1 MKKQNNQKIK
11 KQFPKSAKLI
21 FNSVVYFIISLFLFS
36 LILGGYGISRII
48 AESPEVDIEKINSYE
63 PTKILDNEGNF
74 ISYLGGELRE
84 NITYNDLP
92 QVVIDAFLA
101 VEDSRYETHNGFD
114 IPRFMKSFFV
124 NVARGGIKQGGSTI
138 TMQLVDNS
146 YFNTDS
152 SQQSVIQRLKQKVS
166 EITMGMTLESKTSK
180 EEILT
185 AYLNKINFGDR
196 VRGIGKASKYYFGKP
211 ISEVNLSEAAYLAG
225 MINAPNLYNPYQ
237 GKIKLESGK
246 VRDYYGSSV
255 ERRNMALSLMK
266 LHGYI
271 TEKEYEL
278 AINTELSFQLAGDE
292 VEEQGNYLAYTDIV
306 AKEVMELTGKNPHTV
321 SMTIYTALDKP
332 TQDLS
337 NEISQKE
344 HVRFTQED
352 NLEIGAVVLDNVK
365 NELIAI
371 NPGFGNYE
379 GDSRRNFGY
388 SEKNQIGSTAKPLMS
403 YAPAFEYLG
412 YSTAHTFDV
421 KPVKY
426 RGTDFAVN
434 NVYPLSGKQQFET
447 ILAYSLNTTSLETFY
462 RVWDTIGSS
471 GYEELKNKL
480 GLDFVGDV
488 TDQFALGAG
497 DLKLSPFDL
506 AAAYSVFANKGVYTK
521 PTTIRKI
528 IIHNT
533 GEEITPKAK
542 EQVQVYSPETAYL
555 MGTLLE
561 KNVSGGYGNGLGI
574 LGDYFPVYAK
584 SGTSDWGTAGSQYGI
599 PNSSA
604 KDLWAATYSGNTT
617 VVTWVGYD
625 PKNYQSNSY
634 FNQSEIGLLMPQ
646 NMAKQLLS
654 FSTRRREN
662 REITR
667 PENVV
672 SEKHLKGTYPYMSVP
687 DSVRGD
693 KVVSGLI
700 NKKFLGKFEEYVP
713 KVDITTSGFN
723 VVEKEHGKRLAYS
736 FNEFKSE
743 DSLYEGAKYHVTI
756 KNSASEVVKDVTFD
770 SARGT
775 IDISNLPDG
784 TYTIEGNYQFENID
798 SPVETLSYEY
808 SHVVDKSTQSD
819 DKAEKEDDNKTD
831 NN

>member
-1 MKKQNNQKIK
+1 MKKNKQKK
-11 KQFPKSAKLI
+11 GTGKLI
-21 FNSVVYFIISLFLFS
+21 FNSVIYFTISLLLFS
-36 LILGGYGISRII
+36 VILGGFAISRIV

-63 PTKILDNEGNF
+63 PTKILDNQGNF
-74 ISYLGGELRE
+74 VAYLGGELRE

-92 QVVIDAFLA
+92 QVVVDAFLA

-146 YFNTDS
+146 YFNTDA
-152 SQQSVIQRLKQKVS
+152 SQQSVVQRLKQKIS
-166 EITMGMTLESKTSK
+166 EITMGVTLESKTSK
-180 EEILT
+180 EEIIT

-237 GKIKLESGK
+237 GKIKFKNGK
-246 VRDYYGSSV
+246 VHDYYANAVS
-255 ERRNMALSLMK
+255 RRNMALSLMK

-271 TEKEYEL
+271 TQKEYDL
-278 AINTELSFQLAGDE
+278 AVNTDLSFQLAGG
-292 VEEQGNYLAYTDIV
+292 EEETNNNYLAYTDV
-306 AKEVMELTGKNPHTV
+306 VEQEVRELTGKNPHTV

-337 NEISQKE
+337 NEISERK
-344 HVRFTQED
+344 HVNFTQED
-352 NLEIGAVVLDNVK
+352 NLQIGAVVLDNVN
-365 NELIAI
+365 NELVAI
-371 NPGFGNYE
+371 NPGFGNYV
-379 GDSRRNFGY
+379 GDARRNYGY
-388 SEKNQIGSTAKPLMS
+388 SEKNQIGSTAKPLFS

-426 RGTDFAVN
+426 RGTDFTVN
-434 NVYPLSGKQQFET
+434 NVYSLSGKQQFET

-462 RVWDTIGSS
+462 RVWDTIGSA
-471 GYEELKNKL
+471 GYEDLKNKL
-480 GLDFVGDV
+480 GLGFAGEV

-506 AAAYSVFANKGVYTK
+506 AAAYSVFPNKGVYTK

-533 GEEITPKAK
+533 GEEIVPKAR
-542 EQVQVYSPETAYL
+542 EHVQVYSPETAYL

-561 KNVSGGYGNGLGI
+561 RNVSGGYANGLGI
-574 LGDYFPVYAK
+574 IGDSFPTYAK
-584 SGTSDWGTAGSQYGI
+584 SGTSDWGTAGAQYGI

-604 KDLWAATYSGNTT
+604 KDLWAAAYSGNTT

-625 PKNYQSNSY
+625 PHNYGANSY
-634 FNQSEIGLLMPQ
+634 FNSSKIGMLMPQ
-646 NMAKQLLS
+646 NMAKRLLS
-654 FSTRRREN
+654 FATREREN
-662 REITR
+662 REIVR

-672 SEKHLKGTYPYMSVP
+672 SERHVRGSYPYMSVP
-687 DSVRGD
+687 DYVKGD

-700 NKKFLGKFEEYVP
+700 NKKFLSKFEQYKS
-713 KVDITTSGFN
+713 KVEISTNGFE
-723 VVEKEHGKRLAYS
+723 VKEKEAGKTLSYK
-736 FNEFKSE
+736 FKKFVGAE
-743 DSLYEGAKYHVTI
+743 DDIYGKVSYRISIVDATGNKLIEETYQTPEGVIDVSHLPNGVYH
-756 KNSASEVVKDVTFD
+756 
-770 SARGT
+770 
-775 IDISNLPDG
+775 
-784 TYTIEGNYQFENID
+784 IEGNYAFENAD
-798 SPVETLSYEY
+798 SPVEALSYEY
-808 SHVVDKSTQSD
+808 RHELKQSD
-819 DKAEKEDDNKTD
+819 SSHSNDDSPNH
-831 NN
+831 